1 LLESEL
7 FGHRRGAFT
16 DASRDRRGALSQA
29 AAGTLFLDEI
39 GEVSAAFQVKLLR
52 FLEDRVVT
60 PVGAEAG
67 ETIDVRVV
75 AGTHRDVKGM
85 VGEGLFREDLYY
97 RLSGYVIRIPPL
109 RERLSDLPALVAHFE
124 RLARRELGLPEMATV
139 SAAVL
144 GRLAGHTWP
153 GNVRELAHVVRRALI
168 DAGRL
173 DDAAAVEQALR
184 EGAGPAAASSWSRP
198 IGGEP
203 LPATP
208 PTLEEVERH
217 HILTVLASAGG
228 NQTVAA
234 RLLGIERKTL
244 ARKLKTAGGPAVQEG
259 GGDER

>member
-1 LLESEL
+1 
-7 FGHRRGAFT
+7 
-16 DASRDRRGALSQA
+16 
-29 AAGTLFLDEI
+29 
-39 GEVSAAFQVKLLR
+39 
-52 FLEDRVVT
+52 
-60 PVGAEAG
+60 
-67 ETIDVRVV
+67 
-75 AGTHRDVKGM
+75 M
-85 VGEGLFREDLYY
+85 VGEGRFREDLYY

-124 RLARRELGLPEMATV
+124 RLGRRELGLPEADRLG
-139 SAAVL
+139 AVL
-144 GRLAGHTWP
+144 DRLAGTWP
-153 GNVRELAHVVRRALI
+153 GNVRELSHVVRRALI

-173 DDAAAVEQALR
+173 DDAAAVAQALR

-217 HILTVLASAGG
+217 HILSVLASAGG

-244 ARKLKTAGGPAVQEG
+244 ARKLRAAGGPAAQESEG
-259 GGDER
+259 EER